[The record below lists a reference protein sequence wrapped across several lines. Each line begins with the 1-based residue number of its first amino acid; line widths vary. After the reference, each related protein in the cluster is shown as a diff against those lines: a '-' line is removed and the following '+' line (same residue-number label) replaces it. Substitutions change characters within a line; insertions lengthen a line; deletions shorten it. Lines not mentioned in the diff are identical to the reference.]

1 VVSPLAGGGLV
12 WTLLTYG
19 TLTCYDARD
28 GRIVYEHE
36 LDAAFWSS
44 PSLVGDSIYLTS
56 EKGVTFI
63 VSAGREFKELGRS
76 ELGENV
82 YASPAFLDGR
92 IYLRGEKHLFA
103 IGNAKE

>member
-1 VVSPLAGGGLV
+1 M
-12 WTLLTYG
+12 YG

-28 GRIVYEHE
+28 GRIVYEHD

-44 PSLVGDSIYLTS
+44 PSLAGDSIYLTS

-63 VSAGREFKELGRS
+63 VSATREFKELGRS
-76 ELGENV
+76 ELGEKV

-92 IYLRGEKHLFA
+92 IYVRGEKHLFA
-103 IGNAKE
+103 IGNPKE